1 VNAFKARHPK
11 KRTRLAAKS
20 LVFAISAMAAS
31 AYADAPEHAS
41 PEPRLEHI
49 STSAK
54 KTANSLLS
62 FKDFSISQTPCY
74 IRSEGMIEKDIPGLR
89 SLFAEAGINVT
100 PDKAAKCS
108 IMVSGYVTMSKPESD
123 RVVPTNAEFLI
134 ANRDTVGTVP
144 PAIAGTNDTA
154 EGTADKAKYMVNAT
168 SVGDIENAFRAGNM
182 LGGSGAGIA
191 AGIAVST
198 LDIIAGVSARHKT
211 TPGLASIRASLS
223 MKPGIFLVASHGMDV
238 YAASTREEKPEDL
251 LRAAVR
257 RFVDEFRAVV
267 AASNGEPASHPE
279 NVAAGEAP
287 GER

>member
-1 VNAFKARHPK
+1 MNALKARHPK
-11 KRTRLAAKS
+11 KYTLLAAKC
-20 LVFAISAMAAS
+20 LLFAISTMAVS
-31 AYADAPEHAS
+31 AYADSPEQVS
-41 PEPRLEHI
+41 PEPRLDHI
-49 STSAK
+49 ATSAK
-54 KTANSLLS
+54 KTTTSLLS
-62 FKDFSISQTPCY
+62 FKDFSVSQTPCY
-74 IRSEGMIEKDIPGLR
+74 ITSEGMVKKDIPGLR
-89 SLFAEAGINVT
+89 RLFAEAGVNVT
-100 PDKAAKCS
+100 TDKDAKCS
-108 IMVSGYVTMSKPESD
+108 IIVSGYVTMSKPESD
-123 RVVPTNAEFLI
+123 RVVPINAEFLI
-134 ANRDTVGTVP
+134 ANRDAVGTVP

-154 EGTADKAKYMVNAT
+154 EGAADNAKYMVNAT

-257 RFVDEFRAVV
+257 RFVSEFQAVV
-267 AASNGEPASHPE
+267 AASNGEPASPPE
-279 NVAAGEAP
+279 NVAAEEASV
-287 GER
+287 GR